1 MGLDLGGF
9 LAISALL
16 IVAPGPDM
24 VVVARNTLRGG
35 RRRGIATGV
44 GVTLGLVVW
53 TVAASAGLAA
63 LLRASE
69 PAFVA
74 LKIVGSVYLVSLG
87 ARSLWDALRGTD
99 ADGSPQG
106 NGSARTSSR
115 ASLRDGLICNLGNPK
130 IAVFFTSFLPQFVSA
145 RHSTFLAL
153 LVLGL
158 LFGALGL
165 VWLTAYS
172 FLVAR
177 AGDFLRRSGIRRA
190 LDGFTGAVL
199 VGLGVRLALERR
211 T

>member
-1 MGLDLGGF
+1 MRIDLGGF

-16 IVAPGPDM
+16 MVAPGPDM

-35 RRRGIATGV
+35 RRSGIATGV
-44 GVTLGLVVW
+44 GVTLGLVLW

-87 ARSLWDALRGTD
+87 ARSLWGALRRTD

-158 LFGALGL
+158 LFAALGL
-165 VWLTAYS
+165 AWLTAYS
-172 FLVAR
+172 LLVAR
-177 AGDFLRRSGIRRA
+177 AGDFLRRSGI
-190 LDGFTGAVL
+190 DGLTGAVL